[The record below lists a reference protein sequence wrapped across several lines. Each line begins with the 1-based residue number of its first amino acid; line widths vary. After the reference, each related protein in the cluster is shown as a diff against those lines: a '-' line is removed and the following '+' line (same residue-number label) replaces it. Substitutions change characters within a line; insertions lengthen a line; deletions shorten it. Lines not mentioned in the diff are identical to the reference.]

1 MSKPKGFHNQCPKCR
16 HEWDAKVP
24 NPKRCPKCNA
34 RMFRSSVRTTPSKI
48 IIEYAK
54 GYLDSRKNEYVDE
67 SELYMALYKKFPDV
81 PSLRLEKCMRRA
93 YLDWIVERDKLSEKA
108 HSIECIEVY

>member
-34 RMFRSSVRTTPSKI
+34 RMFRSSVRTTPSKVI
-48 IIEYAK
+48 IGYTK
-54 GYLDSRKNEYVDE
+54 GYLDSRKNEYVENDE
-67 SELYMALYKKFPDV
+67 LFMALYKKFPDV
-81 PSLRLEKCMRRA
+81 PALRLEKCVREAR
-93 YLDWIVERDKLSEKA
+93 LDWIEEK
-108 HSIECIEVY
+108 EVTKPK